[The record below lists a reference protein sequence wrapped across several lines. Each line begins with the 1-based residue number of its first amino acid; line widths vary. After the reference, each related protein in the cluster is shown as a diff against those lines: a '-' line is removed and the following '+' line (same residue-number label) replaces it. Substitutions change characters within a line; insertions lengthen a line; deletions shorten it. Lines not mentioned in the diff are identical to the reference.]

1 MATITPPACEEA
13 GQRRSGGR
21 PTRDEAARRDE
32 RVMEVA
38 ASLFLDRGFDL
49 ASMDALAELAG
60 VSKATLYSRFGD
72 KRQLFITVIRH
83 EIGRWLAPLSA
94 IVEEVI
100 AGDATVEIEIALIQV
115 GRQLTQRSLEPR
127 VVALGRVVSM
137 QASVFPELAQLAHE
151 EGWLRAVATVARL
164 LSQFML
170 RGQIAIPDV
179 DIAADL
185 LLNLVLG
192 RATRQAAYGMKPD
205 ADAMEKR
212 LQAAVRMF
220 LYGTASRGAP
230 WQARNLSSEVS
241 SCHGDP

>member
-1 MATITPPACEEA
+1 MTMASPVREDAA
-13 GQRRSGGR
+13 QRRGGR

-38 ASLFLDRGFDL
+38 ARLFLDRGFDL
-49 ASMDALAELAG
+49 ASMDVLAETAG

-100 AGDATVEIEIALIQV
+100 AGDATVGVEPILLQI
-115 GRQLTQRSLEPR
+115 GRQMTQRSLDPR
-127 VVALGRVVSM
+127 VVALGRVISM

-151 EGWLRAVATVARL
+151 DGWLSAVAAVARL
-164 LSQFML
+164 LNQFTS
-170 RGQIAIPDV
+170 RGQIVVDDT

-185 LLNLVLG
+185 LLNLILG
-192 RATRQAAYGMKPD
+192 RSTRQAAYGMKPD
-205 ADAMEKR
+205 EGAMEQR
-212 LQAAVRMF
+212 LQAAIKVF
-220 LYGTASRGAP
+220 LYGTASKVDPA
-230 WQARNLSSEVS
+230 ARSFQ
-241 SCHGDP
+241 